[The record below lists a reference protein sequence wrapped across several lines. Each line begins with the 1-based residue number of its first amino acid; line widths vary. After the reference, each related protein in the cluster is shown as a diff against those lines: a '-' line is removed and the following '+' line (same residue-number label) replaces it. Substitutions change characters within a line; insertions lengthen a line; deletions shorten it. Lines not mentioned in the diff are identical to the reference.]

1 LSTSLKGPLGMLI
14 AGLVALS
21 LASFLGAALPPVA
34 QAQDTGGASTQEAQ
48 QQNNNTNT
56 NTTSETADPPA
67 LVVEPGDS
75 LWAIAQERLGAGAT
89 PEQIAEEVERI
100 HALNRGRIA
109 DDPNLLFPG
118 QELRLAAPGAQ
129 EAPATPQPAAPEPA
143 ATEPVAEPSGAEP
156 SAAESPTTDLEPVS
170 ASTATAPAVVQEE
183 QEPSAVEPAPT
194 APEEQPA
201 DQQPVAEEPVD
212 QEPAEGR
219 SAAASPDAEQE
230 AGELAEQQPVAEEPV
245 GQEPA
250 VAAGAQSELDDA
262 QGRRLLGFGILALTL
277 IAAILGV
284 WRLFMRRP
292 AGDPGA
298 WGTPPTFADHD
309 ATPNGANGRGEA
321 RGPALLAT
329 AEPAGHLGE
338 PRSRTFAQKPYV
350 DRTGM
355 AVLARA
361 KRREAP
367 RRRRPHAKAKF
378 SPNKR
383 RPRSARDP
391 QVRHLLR
398 GVQTNGSRGGAS
410 AENRS
415 NGGYR

>member
-1 LSTSLKGPLGMLI
+1 MSTSLKGPLGMLI
-14 AGLVALS
+14 AGLLALS

-48 QQNNNTNT
+48 QQNNNI
-56 NTTSETADPPA
+56 TSETAVPPA
-67 LVVEPGDS
+67 PVVVEPGDS
-75 LWAIAQERLGAGAT
+75 LWAIAQERLGAGAST
-89 PEQIAEEVERI
+89 QQVAEEVERI

-118 QELRLAAPGAQ
+118 QELRIAAPGAQ

-143 ATEPVAEPSGAEP
+143 ATELAATEPVAEPSGAEP
-156 SAAESPTTDLEPVS
+156 MTAELEPVS
-170 ASTATAPAVVQEE
+170 ESPAAAPAVVPEE
-183 QEPSAVEPAPT
+183 QQPSVVEPA
-194 APEEQPA
+194 ADVPEQQPA
-201 DQQPVAEEPVD
+201 DQQPVAEEPVS

-219 SAAASPDAEQE
+219 SAAPAPDADQE
-230 AGELAEQQPVAEEPV
+230 AAEPGALAQAPPEEP
-245 GQEPA
+245 QDA
-250 VAAGAQSELDDA
+250 VAAGAQRELDDA

-284 WRLFMRRP
+284 WRLFVSRP

-298 WGTPPTFADHD
+298 WGTPPTSVDHD
-309 ATPNGANGRGEA
+309 ATPNGASGRGEA
-321 RGPALLAT
+321 RGPALVAT
-329 AEPAGHLGE
+329 AERARHLGE
-338 PRSRTFAQKPYV
+338 PRIRTSFAHNKPYV

-355 AVLARA
+355 AVLARP

-378 SPNKR
+378 SPDKR

-398 GVQTNGSRGGAS
+398 GVQTNGAHGRVP

>member
-118 QELRLAAPGAQ
+118 QELRLAAPGVQ
-129 EAPATPQPAAPEPA
+129 APATPQPAATEPGS
-143 ATEPVAEPSGAEP
+143 TEPVAEPPAAEP

-201 DQQPVAEEPVD
+201 DQQPVAEEPV
-212 QEPAEGR
+212 
-219 SAAASPDAEQE
+219 
-230 AGELAEQQPVAEEPV
+230 

-262 QGRRLLGFGILALTL
+262 QGRRLLGFGILALSL

-378 SPNKR
+378 SPDKR
-383 RPRSARDP
+383 GPRSARDP
-391 QVRHLLR
+391 RVRLLLR

-410 AENRS
+410 AEYLS
-415 NGGYR
+415 NGGGR

>member
-34 QAQDTGGASTQEAQ
+34 QAQDTSGASTQEAQ

-89 PEQIAEEVERI
+89 PQQVGEEVERI

-109 DDPNLLFPG
+109 NDPNLLFPG

-201 DQQPVAEEPVD
+201 D
-212 QEPAEGR
+212 
-219 SAAASPDAEQE
+219 
-230 AGELAEQQPVAEEPV
+230 QQPVAEEPV

>member
-21 LASFLGAALPPVA
+21 LASFLGAALPPEA
-34 QAQDTGGASTQEAQ
+34 QAQNTSGASTQEAQ
-48 QQNNNTNT
+48 QQNNNI
-56 NTTSETADPPA
+56 TSETAVPPA
-67 LVVEPGDS
+67 PVVVEPGDS
-75 LWAIAQERLGAGAT
+75 LWAIAQERLGAGAS
-89 PEQIAEEVERI
+89 PEQVAEEVERI

-143 ATEPVAEPSGAEP
+143 ATEPVAEPSTPEPMTAE
-156 SAAESPTTDLEPVS
+156 LEPVS
-170 ASTATAPAVVQEE
+170 ESPAAVPAVVPEE
-183 QEPSAVEPAPT
+183 QEPSVVEPA
-194 APEEQPA
+194 ADVPEEQQPA
-201 DQQPVAEEPVD
+201 DQQPVAEEPVS

-219 SAAASPDAEQE
+219 SAAPAPNAEQE
-230 AGELAEQQPVAEEPV
+230 AAEPGALAQAPPEEPQDV
-245 GQEPA
+245 
-250 VAAGAQSELDDA
+250 VAAGAQRELDDA

-284 WRLFMRRP
+284 WRLFVSRP
-292 AGDPGA
+292 AGGDPGA
-298 WGTPPTFADHD
+298 RGTPPTSVDHH
-309 ATPNGANGRGEA
+309 ASPNGANGRGEA
-321 RGPALLAT
+321 RGPALVAT
-329 AEPAGHLGE
+329 AERARHLGE
-338 PRSRTFAQKPYV
+338 PRSRTSFAHNKPYV

-355 AVLARA
+355 AVLARP

-367 RRRRPHAKAKF
+367 RRRRPHVKAKF
-378 SPNKR
+378 SPDKR

-398 GVQTNGSRGGAS
+398 GGQTNGAHGRVP

-415 NGGYR
+415 NGGGR

>member
-48 QQNNNTNT
+48 QQNTNT
-56 NTTSETADPPA
+56 NTTTGETAVPPA
-67 LVVEPGDS
+67 LVVVEPGDS

-89 PEQIAEEVERI
+89 PQQVGEEVERI

-201 DQQPVAEEPVD
+201 DQQPVAEEPV
-212 QEPAEGR
+212 
-219 SAAASPDAEQE
+219 
-230 AGELAEQQPVAEEPV
+230 

-262 QGRRLLGFGILALTL
+262 QGRRLLGFGILALSL

>member
-201 DQQPVAEEPVD
+201 DQQPVAEEPV
-212 QEPAEGR
+212 
-219 SAAASPDAEQE
+219 
-230 AGELAEQQPVAEEPV
+230 

-262 QGRRLLGFGILALTL
+262 QGRRLLGFGILALSL

>member
-48 QQNNNTNT
+48 QQNTNT
-56 NTTSETADPPA
+56 NTTTGETAVPPA
-67 LVVEPGDS
+67 LVVVEPGDS

-89 PEQIAEEVERI
+89 PQQVGEEVERI

-194 APEEQPA
+194 APEEQQPA
-201 DQQPVAEEPVD
+201 D
-212 QEPAEGR
+212 
-219 SAAASPDAEQE
+219 
-230 AGELAEQQPVAEEPV
+230 QQPVAEEPV

-262 QGRRLLGFGILALTL
+262 QGRRLLGFGILALSL

-367 RRRRPHAKAKF
+367 RRRRPPARTAF
-378 SPNKR
+378 SPKKR

-391 QVRHLLR
+391 RVRLLLR
-398 GVQTNGSRGGAS
+398 GVQTNGSRGEAS
-410 AENRS
+410 AEYLS
-415 NGGYR
+415 NGGGR